1 MNTFQTF
8 LSLALL
14 IYVLSVIVQAVQEVV
29 KAALGTKA
37 AVMEQTVTRF
47 MGNYLPLQQ
56 VRDALGVR
64 GLDITDLENFNRQAF
79 RHLLDGI
86 PLGEPQLR
94 GVVASAGATIDQ
106 AKDNIAAS
114 YEAAR
119 VAFQRAYTRKN
130 KLFVLG
136 ISFLVVTVLNANLII
151 LYQKISADQG
161 AEQAIVG
168 QAALFRTAQQEKN
181 AAPPSDLGAA
191 YSNSRNEIYKAL
203 QNNPI
208 LLRTLD
214 YRQDFSDHP
223 WAEILGLLFMGILVS
238 LGAPFW
244 NDILKGLMGANDVL
258 NAGGARRSTVG

>member
-1 MNTFQTF
+1 MSTFQTF
-8 LSLALL
+8 VSLALL
-14 IYVLSVIVQAVQEVV
+14 IYVLSIIVQAVQEVI

-37 AVMEQTVTRF
+37 VVMEQIVTRF

-56 VRDALGVR
+56 VRDALRVR
-64 GLDITDLENFNRQAF
+64 GLDLTDLENFDKENF

-86 PLGEPQLR
+86 LFGETQLR
-94 GVVASAGATIDQ
+94 GVVASAGATVDQ

-119 VAFQRAYTRKN
+119 AAFQRAYTRKN

-136 ISFLVVTVLNANLII
+136 ISFLVVIVLNANLII
-151 LYQKISADQG
+151 LYQKISADQ
-161 AEQAIVG
+161 AAQQAIVG
-168 QAALFRTAQQEKN
+168 QAALLSAGQQGKN
-181 AAPPSDLGAA
+181 AVPPSDLGMA

-203 QNNPI
+203 QSNPI

-214 YRQDFSDHP
+214 YPQDFSERP

-244 NDILKGLMGANDVL
+244 NDILKGLMGANNVL
-258 NAGGARRSTVG
+258 NASGARRSAVV